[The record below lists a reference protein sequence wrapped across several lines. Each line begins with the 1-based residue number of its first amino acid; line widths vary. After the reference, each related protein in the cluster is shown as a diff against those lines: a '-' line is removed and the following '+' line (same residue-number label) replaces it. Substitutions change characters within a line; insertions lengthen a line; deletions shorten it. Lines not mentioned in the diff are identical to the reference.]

1 MYNDITL
8 IPNIISKEEC
18 QIMLDNVSLASL
30 EKKEYFAEPEG
41 DDGVR
46 KTKKGDGIRYLDPM
60 YTITEK
66 LKVPHDH
73 QHIKICQI
81 LHYPTGAFQHT
92 HADNCII
99 DPHTGKVTRIKNWT
113 HSAIVYLNDDFEG
126 GEIVYPSKNFTFK
139 PVAGHCI
146 IHPAGAEHLHRV
158 NPVTKGDR
166 YCVVIR
172 LVLSEEN
179 VVVDNAT

>member
-1 MYNDITL
+1 MYDDIT
-8 IPNIISKEEC
+8 IIKDIINEEE
-18 QIMLDNVSLASL
+18 IKVFLNSVFLTSS
-30 EKKEYFAEPEG
+30 EKKEYFAEPSS

-46 KTKKGDGIRYLDPM
+46 KTKKGDGVAWLTPM
-60 YTITEK
+60 YTVMKK
-66 LKVPHDH
+66 LGLPHTLDI
-73 QHIKICQI
+73 IKMVQI

-99 DPHTGKVTRIKNWT
+99 EPHTGKVIKIKSWT

-126 GEIVYPSKNFTFK
+126 GEIVYPQKDFTYK
-139 PVAGHCI
+139 PVAGSCV
-146 IHPAGAEHLHRV
+146 IHPAGAEHLHKV

-172 LVLSEEN
+172 LILPEEH
-179 VVVDNAT
+179 VIVDNAS